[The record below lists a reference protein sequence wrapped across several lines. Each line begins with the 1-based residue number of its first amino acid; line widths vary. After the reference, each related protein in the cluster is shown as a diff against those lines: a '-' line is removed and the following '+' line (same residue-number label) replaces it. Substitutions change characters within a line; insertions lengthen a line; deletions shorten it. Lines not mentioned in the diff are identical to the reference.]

1 MDYSIEMN
9 KSEMYYESDTDTNVS
24 DGTYSSDPESDTP
37 VKIVTRAK
45 IDKKTGNVIK
55 TDKTVRVVKMK
66 KTASKEV
73 SGKPDQSGIKETVKN
88 IRTIESESEHTK
100 VKLAKKKIA
109 DREAELKRRQLPDV
123 PASKA
128 FRPSDIQ
135 RIVQHTST
143 SIFDKEDCALWTGY
157 ITNLQNKRKGTYV
170 NFYFRNKKKVALH
183 RLLYANFKGEI
194 SANEYIKYSCSN
206 KGRCCNVNHMVKFE
220 YNSALDDIDD
230 CDIDDDTKKAIKAKA
245 ESKTDGNAVSKSGGK
260 TETKSNRKNKKN
272 PPKKLGKEDFMI
284 SIY

>member
-1 MDYSIEMN
+1 MN

-109 DREAELKRRQLPDV
+109 DRETELKRRQLPDV

-194 SANEYIKYSCSN
+194 GANEYIKYSCSN

-220 YNSALDDIDD
+220 YNSAVDDIDD
-230 CDIDDDTKKAIKAKA
+230 CDIDDCDIDDNAKKATKAKA
-245 ESKTDGNAVSKSGGK
+245 ESKTDGNAVSKSGDK
-260 TETKSNRKNKKN
+260 IETKSKRKNKKN

>member
-1 MDYSIEMN
+1 MN
-9 KSEMYYESDTDTNVS
+9 KSEMYYESDTDANVS

-37 VKIVTRAK
+37 VKIVTRTK
-45 IDKKTGNVIK
+45 IDKTGNVIK

-109 DREAELKRRQLPDV
+109 DRETELKRRQLPDV

-194 SANEYIKYSCSN
+194 GANEYIKYSCSN

-220 YNSALDDIDD
+220 YNSAVDDIDD
-230 CDIDDDTKKAIKAKA
+230 IDIDDDAKKATKAKP

-260 TETKSNRKNKKN
+260 IETKSKRKNKKN
-272 PPKKLGKEDFMI
+272 HPKKLGKEDFMI